1 VITNPYQPWKFLL
14 EQVNTWDK
22 VQTFSNGI
30 NVDGPDSLLAAVDG
44 QIFHYDKK
52 FYLTSGN
59 QRVISR
65 ASGAMVTP
73 VTIADT
79 TTETTLYEGS
89 VLSNTLSVG
98 KVYRVSVFGAFSTV
112 NASVTLTVRTKL
124 NGVELAS
131 ITSALGQVTG
141 VAGFTQAYITT
152 RSTGATGA
160 VSCFSSFQLDEKSFI
175 ANNSSVTLDTTSG
188 NSVQITG
195 QWSVANA
202 SNTVTADQGLLEA
215 MN

>member
-14 EQVNTWDK
+14 KQENTWDE
-22 VQTFSNGI
+22 VQTFKNGI

-44 QIFHYDKK
+44 QIYHYDKK

-73 VTIADT
+73 VTIANT
-79 TTETTLYEGS
+79 TTETTLYEGT

-98 KVYRVSVFGAFSTV
+98 KVYRVSVFGQFSTV
-112 NASVTLTVRTKL
+112 NASVALTIRTKL

-131 ITSALGQVTG
+131 ITSTLGQVTG

-175 ANNSSVTLDTTSG
+175 ANNGSVTLDTTSG
-188 NSVQITG
+188 NSIQITG
-195 QWSVANA
+195 QWSIANA